1 MDQQVVLDVSDLH
14 TYFYTSAGTVKAV
27 DGVSFRLD
35 KGKTLGIVGE
45 SGSGKSITAMSILR
59 LIPSPPGKIVS
70 GSVLFGDIDL
80 LKLSS
85 DEMRNIR
92 GNKISMIFQ
101 DPMTA
106 LNPCYTIGNQIAEV
120 IQLHQKASPKEA
132 MAQAIQIM
140 GKVQIPEPAKRA
152 KAYPHQFSGG
162 MRQRVMIAMALAC
175 RPDLL
180 IADEPTTALDVTVQA
195 QVLRL
200 MRQLQDEFHMSIILI
215 THDLGVVAETCDNVM
230 VMYAGNCVES
240 ADVHRIFDD
249 PRHPYT
255 WGLLA
260 SRPALCQ
267 EGQRL
272 ESIEGSPPNLMD
284 VGDMCGFAP
293 RCKYAKDICRSH
305 KPALQELEPGHLV
318 ACHFQTKELSLNGR

>member
-1 MDQQVVLDVSDLH
+1 MDQQVMLDVSDLH

-27 DGVSFRLD
+27 DGVSFQLD

-59 LIPSPPGKIVS
+59 LVPSPPGKIVS
-70 GSVLFGDIDL
+70 GSIRFGDREL
-80 LKLSS
+80 LKLSNS
-85 DEMRNIR
+85 EMRKIR

-120 IQLHQKASPKEA
+120 IALHQKASPQEA
-132 MAQAIQIM
+132 MAQAIEM
-140 GKVQIPEPAKRA
+140 MAKVQIPEPAKRA
-152 KAYPHQFSGG
+152 NAYPHQFSGG

-195 QVLRL
+195 QILRL
-200 MRQLQDEFHMSIILI
+200 MRQLQQEFQMSIILI
-215 THDLGVVAETCDNVM
+215 THDLGVVAEACDHVM
-230 VMYAGNCVES
+230 VMYAGNCVEY
-240 ADVHRIFDD
+240 ADVHRLFDD

-267 EGQRL
+267 EGKRL
-272 ESIEGSPPNLMD
+272 ESIEGSPPNLMNI
-284 VGDMCGFAP
+284 GDMCGFAP
-293 RCKYAKDICRSH
+293 RCKYAQDICRAH
-305 KPALQELEPGHLV
+305 KPVLQELAPGHLV
-318 ACHFQTKELSLNGR
+318 ACHFQTKDHSLSGR